1 MGAQRGRQLQ
11 HALRILQSQ
20 SRGSRRRAGG
30 ADNKFEP
37 GDADRG
43 QPTHFYPFRN
53 RYWFRVR
60 VPADFGS
67 KELVWTLTSHG
78 KTERAFATLNP
89 NYVSGPSIQQ
99 LDVAGINLWWAED
112 GVNKAPVVRVDGDIK
127 RHAKVG
133 EPLALA
139 ATVTDDGVP
148 PAPAKPERGS
158 RYAWHGLRVAW
169 FIDRGAGSV
178 VFDPPQFKVYPDPS
192 GNSPWTPGWTAP
204 PVPDGGRYPVTATF
218 STRGEYARQGD
229 GARRRIVDDVGR
241 QGVGRIKTASQSVL
255 RQRVGHRLLPLA
267 QRAAFVHRLDQN
279 RPIASRR
286 MGEEKRPPMSPGVSS
301 SGTNGENRV
310 DSE

>member
-1 MGAQRGRQLQ
+1 MKPFTLAVASAIMLFAGGIVSGQLLYTSGQ
-11 HALRILQSQ
+11 NVVPVFEGWERNAD
-20 SRGSRRRAGG
+20 GSFNMLFGYFNRNREEVVDAPVG

-112 GVNKAPVVRVDGDIK
+112 GVNKAPAVRVDGDMK
-127 RHAKVG
+127 RRAKVG

-169 FIDRGAGSV
+169 FVDRGAGSV
-178 VFDPPQFKVYPDPS
+178 AFDPPQFKVYPDPS

-204 PVPDGGRYPVTATF
+204 PVAEGGRYPVTATF
-218 STRGEYARQGD
+218 STRGEYVVRVMAHD
-229 GARRRIVDDVGR
+229 GGLSTTADVR
-241 QGVGRIKTASQSVL
+241 VSV
-255 RQRVGHRLLPLA
+255 
-267 QRAAFVHRLDQN
+267 
-279 RPIASRR
+279 
-286 MGEEKRPPMSPGVSS
+286 E
-301 SGTNGENRV
+301 
-310 DSE
+310 

>member
-1 MGAQRGRQLQ
+1 MKTFTLAAFILLAVGIVSGQLLYTSGQ
-11 HALRILQSQ
+11 NVAPVFEGWERNAD
-20 SRGSRRRAGG
+20 GSFNMLFGYFNRNREEVVDVPVG

-112 GVNKAPVVRVDGDIK
+112 GVNKPPVVRVDGDIK

-133 EPLALA
+133 EPLTLA

-169 FIDRGAGSV
+169 FVDRGAGSV

-204 PVPDGGRYPVTATF
+204 PVPEGGRYPVTAVF
-218 STRGEYARQGD
+218 SARGDYVVRVMAHD
-229 GARRRIVDDVGR
+229 GGLSTTADVR
-241 QGVGRIKTASQSVL
+241 VSV
-255 RQRVGHRLLPLA
+255 
-267 QRAAFVHRLDQN
+267 
-279 RPIASRR
+279 
-286 MGEEKRPPMSPGVSS
+286 E
-301 SGTNGENRV
+301 
-310 DSE
+310 